1 MLVAHTHSH
10 KATRLNCYTN
20 HMTKNSRTLRNKKL
34 LLIPTIVLAAI
45 AGFFIFYIV
54 ESTPNFIRAYQI
66 RAADKTATATVEST
80 SSTYVKYSGIGRG
93 NSESKYDTA
102 VVSYKTQTAD
112 NVEESHRAKVAVYT
126 PKKGELVTVFYDPS
140 SPGEV
145 TTEAEV
151 FIVKEYW
158 KTVTI
163 FGSIITI
170 LAFVAL
176 YSIVKGSILIRR
188 K

>member
-1 MLVAHTHSH
+1 MA
-10 KATRLNCYTN
+10 
-20 HMTKNSRTLRNKKL
+20 KNSLTLRNKTL
-34 LLIPTIVLAAI
+34 ILIPIIIVSAI
-45 AGFFIFYIV
+45 AGFFIFYII

-66 RAADKTATATVEST
+66 RAADRTATATVESI

-102 VVSYKTQTAD
+102 VVSYTTQTAD
-112 NVEESHRAKVAVYT
+112 VEESHRAKVAVYT
-126 PKKGELVTVFYDPS
+126 PEKGELVTVFYDPS

-151 FIVKEYW
+151 FMVKEYW
-158 KTVTI
+158 KTITI
-163 FGSIITI
+163 FGSIISL
-170 LAFVAL
+170 LAFVAI
-176 YSIVKGSILIRR
+176 YSFTKGRLLIRR